1 LLPRCGNGG
10 YQSFASL
17 AMAAEASMSFLKEA
31 ERLEEKVRK
40 LIEGLFG
47 KEAAREPLEIRRA
60 ILGEIEEKIEPVG
73 RDGRAFPFSHLRVRL
88 FASDPQRRA
97 IFKAV
102 FVEDRRLQNHILEL
116 LQRNRAYLPPNLQIS
131 VNLEKRIARA
141 AESEAQDFRID
152 YQSEAPKAPPKLEAT
167 QVLPQVQLTMLRG
180 HTTKKTYR
188 FAKSRINLGRLAEVL
203 DDHYRVV
210 RRNDLVFQEGGDD
223 TDQTVSREHAHIKF
237 DEKTGEF
244 RLYDDGSAYGT
255 RILREGQNIEV
266 QASNR
271 RGAKLRP
278 NDEIFLGQARIRF
291 DIQKYHK

>member
-1 LLPRCGNGG
+1 
-10 YQSFASL
+10 
-17 AMAAEASMSFLKEA
+17 MAAEVSMSLLKEA

-73 RDGRAFPFSHLRVRL
+73 RAGRAFPFSHLRVRL
-88 FASDPQRRA
+88 FTSDAQRRA

-102 FVEDRRLQNHILEL
+102 FVEDRRLESHILEL
-116 LQRNRAYLPPNLQIS
+116 LKRSRAHLPPNLQIN
-131 VNLEKRIARA
+131 VNLEKRVARA

-152 YQSEAPKAPPKLEAT
+152 YQSEAPKVQPKLEAT
-167 QVLPQVQLTMLRG
+167 RVLPQVQLTMLRG
-180 HTTKKTYR
+180 HTTKKSYR
-188 FAKSRINLGRLAEVL
+188 FTKSRINLGRLAEVL

-223 TDQTVSREHAHIKF
+223 ADQTVSREHAHVGF

-255 RILREGQNIEV
+255 RILRDGQNIEV

-278 NDEIFLGQARIRF
+278 GDEIFLGQACIRF
-291 DIQKYHK
+291 DVQKQPK